1 MANKNEDNKSTTDI
15 VTSSN
20 LIAQETTIV
29 GDIITQGNI
38 RIEGR
43 VEGGLKSQ
51 NKIVIG
57 DSAYVTGDIHAL
69 EAEVSG
75 HIDGEIHCAGFQM
88 CTIIGLGTWVGL
100 EVQKMSEMHFPLWL
114 LLFCFVSIFISFYQ
128 LFRSLKEDQNEEK
141 RNNKVK

>member
-1 MANKNEDNKSTTDI
+1 MANKNEENKSTTDI

-29 GDIITQGNI
+29 GDIITKGNI
-38 RIEGR
+38 RIEGK

-75 HIDGEIHCAGFQM
+75 HIDGEIHCTGTLYLKKSSFINGDIFA
-88 CTIIGLGTWVGL
+88 TKLIIENGAIFNGKCNMTGDAKTARTAIYNDEEHKR
-100 EVQKMSEMHFPLWL
+100 EVVP
-114 LLFCFVSIFISFYQ
+114 
-128 LFRSLKEDQNEEK
+128 R
-141 RNNKVK
+141 

>member
-75 HIDGEIHCAGFQM
+75 HIDGEIHCAG
-88 CTIIGLGTWVGL
+88 TLYLKKTSYINGDIYATKLIIENGAIFNGKCNMTGDANSLRTATNNHGEQER
-100 EVQKMSEMHFPLWL
+100 EVVP
-114 LLFCFVSIFISFYQ
+114 
-128 LFRSLKEDQNEEK
+128 R
-141 RNNKVK
+141 

>member
-1 MANKNEDNKSTTDI
+1 MANKNEENKSTTDI

-29 GDIITQGNI
+29 GDIITLGNI
-38 RIEGR
+38 RIEGK

-57 DSAYVTGDIHAL
+57 DSAIVTGDIHAL

-75 HIDGEIHCAGFQM
+75 HIDGEIHCTGTLYLKKTSYINGDIYA
-88 CTIIGLGTWVGL
+88 TKLIIENGAIFNGKCNMTGDANTLRTAINNDGKQER
-100 EVQKMSEMHFPLWL
+100 EVLS
-114 LLFCFVSIFISFYQ
+114 
-128 LFRSLKEDQNEEK
+128 R
-141 RNNKVK
+141 